1 MGVGSQFRSMVGTTT
16 VGRLDI
22 SRAAIADGDFAG
34 FDDDGHLAP
43 AVGQLEHGFQLS
55 VVLQYV
61 DELKRNLAV
70 GVRLP
75 GAPSVRSKLLTVD
88 QYFFCH
94 RSLRC

>member
-1 MGVGSQFRSMVGTTT
+1 MVGTTT
-16 VGRLDI
+16 VGHLDI
-22 SRAAIADGDFAG
+22 SRAAVADGDFAG
-34 FDDDGHLAP
+34 FDDDGYLAP
-43 AVGQLEHGFQLS
+43 AVGQLEHGLQAS

-61 DELKRNLAV
+61 DVFERNLAA
-70 GVRLP
+70 GVCLP

>member
-1 MGVGSQFRSMVGTTT
+1 MNGGRTTT
-16 VGRLDI
+16 VGRLNI
-22 SRAAIADGDFAG
+22 SRATVADGDFAG

-43 AVGQLEHGFQLS
+43 AVGQLEHGLQAS

-61 DELKRNLAV
+61 DVFKRNLAA
-70 GVRLP
+70 GVCLP

-94 RSLRC
+94 GSLRC

>member
-1 MGVGSQFRSMVGTTT
+1 MVGTTT

-22 SRAAIADGDFAG
+22 SRAAIADDDFAG
-34 FDDDGHLAP
+34 FDDDRHLAP
-43 AVGQLEHGFQLS
+43 AVGQLEHGLQTS
-55 VVLQYV
+55 VVFQYV
-61 DELKRNLAV
+61 DVFKRNLAV

-94 RSLRC
+94 GVLRY